1 MGRVGE
7 RGSGRFFLPFVI
19 RANAILLWIALRIFL
34 VIRPQ
39 EWPAVIV
46 VLLQQ
51 VQLFGWNVIAHPV
64 KAMIHAPHLLRHWMP
79 GETDRVAQSR
89 GEDVAS
95 GTIRWRDEDRRV
107 LFVHLPRSIRGAA
120 DGDIELPVG

>member
-7 RGSGRFFLPFVI
+7 RRSRRLFLPFVV
-19 RANAILLWIALRIFL
+19 RANAVLLWIALRIFL

-39 EWPAVIV
+39 EWPAVV
-46 VLLQQ
+46 VILLQQ
-51 VQLFGWNVIAHPV
+51 VQLFGWNVVAHPV
-64 KAMIHAPHLLRHWMP
+64 KAMIHAPHLLGGGMP

-95 GTIRWRDEDRRV
+95 GTIRWRDE
-107 LFVHLPRSIRGAA
+107 
-120 DGDIELPVG
+120 